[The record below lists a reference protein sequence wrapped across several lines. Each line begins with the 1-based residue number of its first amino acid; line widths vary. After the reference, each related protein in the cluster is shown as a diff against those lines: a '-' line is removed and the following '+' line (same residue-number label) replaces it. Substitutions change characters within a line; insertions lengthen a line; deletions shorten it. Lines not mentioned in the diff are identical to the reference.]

1 MQGIFW
7 QHSLN
12 ITRFVYKQ
20 KNLYKQHNSFCN
32 SFAAMATRFTLFC
45 NDGLRA
51 ILNVRFEASLMCQL
65 KLQGNQR
72 TKLVKS
78 MKYHTFQLTFFCLTK
93 SCASIV
99 IIFLFDLN
107 KFEEYRKI
115 LENDIV
121 MIIILIDWHR
131 LQKI

>member
-1 MQGIFW
+1 MVRLICIIFYLIISISNFHWIFLVISLQEIFW

-12 ITRFVYKQ
+12 ITRFVYRQ
-20 KNLYKQHNSFCN
+20 KNLYKQHNSFCS

-45 NDGLRA
+45 NNGLRA

-93 SCASIV
+93 SCSSIV
-99 IIFLFDLN
+99 IIFFWLT
-107 KFEEYRKI
+107 
-115 LENDIV
+115 
-121 MIIILIDWHR
+121 
-131 LQKI
+131 